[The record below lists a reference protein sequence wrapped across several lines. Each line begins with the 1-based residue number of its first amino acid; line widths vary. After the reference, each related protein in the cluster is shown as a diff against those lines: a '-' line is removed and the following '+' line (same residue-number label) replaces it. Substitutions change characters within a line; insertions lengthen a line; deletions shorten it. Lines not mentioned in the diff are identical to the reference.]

1 MPNVETGWGGEEK
14 EANAGRLHSIDSFIA
29 NIPLRRSKRRWDE
42 VNWIKLAQDSGSMAR
57 SR

>member
-1 MPNVETGWGGEEK
+1 METGWGEEEK
-14 EANAGRLHSIDSFIA
+14 EANAGRLHSIDSFTA
-29 NIPLRRSKRRWDE
+29 NIPLRPSRRRWDE